1 VIVSEVDAGFLSL
14 GQPAARAAAQRA
26 AASGRLQRTLLVHG
40 PAGAGK
46 GAFVDDLLALLFCT
60 DTDASRRPCNA
71 CRGCRDARL
80 HRHPDLVIGSPER
93 WREERSTGE
102 SIVSA
107 ARRWLLDSAGAPV
120 TAEYRVLLV
129 EGADRA
135 NEQIQN
141 ALLKALEEPSP
152 RQMFILVA
160 DEPSRLLP
168 TIRSRAQSLRVG
180 SVPHHELVAWLVDRE
195 RLPADQADALAH
207 IAGGLPGR
215 AIGFARN
222 PALVEWR
229 RRTQDQLLE
238 LLARGRADRFGSVR
252 DLLDEAGRLVAALPD
267 EAGEPGE
274 AREPTES
281 ATQRPV
287 AAAQRAAAL
296 LIIETWLGLTRDL
309 LLAAAGRPDLAPAV
323 QLVPGVE
330 AAAHGLGAKPLLAFV
345 ELLERIAAGLR
356 ENAAPRLALEVA
368 MLAWPTTDVS
378 GAATR

>member
-1 VIVSEVDAGFLSL
+1 MVSEVEAGFLSL
-14 GQPAARAAAQRA
+14 GQPTARAAALRA

-46 GAFVDDLLALLFCT
+46 GAFVDDLLALLFCV
-60 DTDASRRPCNA
+60 DPDVSLRPCNS

-80 HRHPDLVIGSPER
+80 RRHPDLVIGSPEQ

-120 TAEYRVLLV
+120 GAEHRVLLV

-180 SVPHHELVAWLVDRE
+180 SVAHEQLVAWLIGRE
-195 RLPADQADALAH
+195 RLPADQADALAR

-229 RRTQDQLLE
+229 RRTQDQLIE
-238 LLARGRADRFGSVR
+238 LLRHGRADRFGSVR
-252 DLLDEAGRLVAALPD
+252 DLLEEAGRLVAAQPD
-267 EAGEPGE
+267 EAGDAGE
-274 AREPTES
+274 AVERGEV
-281 ATQRPV
+281 AMQRPV
-287 AAAQRAAAL
+287 AAAQRAAAV
-296 LIIETWLGLTRDL
+296 LIVDTWIGLARDL
-309 LLAAAGRPDLAPAV
+309 LLVAAGRPGLAPVV

-330 AAAHGLGAKPLLAFV
+330 EAAHRLSVRSLLSFV
-345 ELLERIAAGLR
+345 ELLERISAGLR

-368 MLAWPTTDVS
+368 MLAWP
-378 GAATR
+378 AADATGTASR

>member
-1 VIVSEVDAGFLSL
+1 MVSEVEAGFLSL
-14 GQPAARAAAQRA
+14 GQPTARDAAQRA

-46 GAFVDDLLALLFCT
+46 GAFVDDLLALLFCV
-60 DTDASRRPCNA
+60 DPDVSRRPCNA

-80 HRHPDLVIGSPER
+80 RRHPDLVIGSPER

-120 TAEYRVLLV
+120 AAGHRVLLV

-141 ALLKALEEPSP
+141 ALLKALEEPAP

-180 SVPHHELVAWLVDRE
+180 SVAHDELVAWLIGRE
-195 RLPADQADALAH
+195 RLPADQADALAR

-238 LLARGRADRFGSVR
+238 LLGRGRADRFGSVR

-267 EAGEPGE
+267 EDGDAGESAERGE
-274 AREPTES
+274 V

-296 LIIETWLGLTRDL
+296 LIVDTWLGLARDL
-309 LLAAAGRPDLAPAV
+309 LLVSAGRPNLAPAV

-330 AAAHGLGAKPLLAFV
+330 VAAHRLSAPSLLAFV
-345 ELLERIAAGLR
+345 ELLERISAGLC
-356 ENAAPRLALEVA
+356 ENAAPRL
-368 MLAWPTTDVS
+368 
-378 GAATR
+378 